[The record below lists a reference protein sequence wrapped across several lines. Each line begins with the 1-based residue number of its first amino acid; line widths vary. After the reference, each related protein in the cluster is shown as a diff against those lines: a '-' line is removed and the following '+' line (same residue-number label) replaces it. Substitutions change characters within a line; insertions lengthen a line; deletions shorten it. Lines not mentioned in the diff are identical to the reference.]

1 MATLRELFPGR
12 SGRIELARVILKLCR
27 PELAKLPEDQELSSE
42 LAMEIRGV
50 LQTIRGG

>member
-27 PELAKLPEDQELSSE
+27 PELAKLHEDQELPLE
-42 LAMEIRGV
+42 LTAEIRTA